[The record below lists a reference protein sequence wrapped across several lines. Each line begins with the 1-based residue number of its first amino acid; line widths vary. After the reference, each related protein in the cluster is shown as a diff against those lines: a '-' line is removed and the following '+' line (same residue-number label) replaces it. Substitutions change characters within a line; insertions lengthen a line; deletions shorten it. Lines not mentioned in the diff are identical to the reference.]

1 MKTLASA
8 IAVVAALVLASS
20 ANSTADFALRPT
32 ERTGDTIT
40 FTWKR
45 QPGADGYAF
54 LRNGVVVAR
63 TMNPS
68 RTSATFWKGSRYAVV
83 VLHRARGGKVT
94 RGAQAVFLMHGA
106 QNAPSVAVR
115 RGTPPLVFVPAPSPT
130 FGLRLVGKTA
140 TTVTFAWRPQPGAD
154 GYQFLRD
161 GKVVARTMNRSAV
174 TATFWKGSRYAVD
187 VLRVA
192 HGNAVIP
199 FRRAKVFV
207 ARAVRRERHTS
218 PRLVFV
224 PAKKIDFRLH
234 LASQTRRTVTFTW
247 KRQPGADGYRF
258 LRNGVLVA
266 QTFDASTTRATFWKG
281 SRYAVE
287 VLRRGPGKR
296 VTAILRALAYTRSA
310 QATTGSQA
318 QKGGARA
325 SAPSSSAD
333 SQSPTKGAAQ
343 APGASTSP
351 QPKAP
356 TQPKPPSATPA
367 PPPATTP
374 APAPATP
381 PSVGPGGVVTLSGS
395 YSPSAFFQAVAVA
408 PGGPVTVRGPFT
420 ITGDVSIVRAALR
433 IEGATV
439 QGEVGFEP
447 GATGSA
453 FVNGSARGFDI
464 FGADDVLIQGSSF
477 DGGGSIPNNQIWDQP
492 AGNTPD
498 NWKITGNSFSNF
510 YRDDGSHSEAL
521 YVGYSTNGLIEN
533 NTFTNNGNTSHIFFT
548 WFGNTANPSTSYP
561 RNMCVRGNTFN
572 GTHGAYYDVNL
583 RGEIP
588 TSANIKVQ
596 RDATLAIPSFYG
608 SC

>member
-8 IAVVAALVLASS
+8 IAVVAALVLVSS
-20 ANSTADFALRPT
+20 ASSTADFTLRPT
-32 ERTGDTIT
+32 GQTAKTVT
-40 FTWKR
+40 LTWKR
-45 QPGADGYAF
+45 QPGADGYVL
-54 LRNGVVVAR
+54 LRNGSVVAR

-68 RTSATFWKGSRYAVV
+68 RTTATFWKGAKYAVV
-83 VLHRARGGKVT
+83 VLHVARGGKVT
-94 RGAQAVFLMHGA
+94 SGARAVFVTQRPLD
-106 QNAPSVAVR
+106 APAVAVR
-115 RGTPPLVFVPAPSPT
+115 RGAPRLVFVPAPSPM
-130 FGLRLVGKTA
+130 FGLRLVGKTN

-161 GKVVARTMNRSAV
+161 GKVVARTMNRSTAR
-174 TATFWKGSRYAVD
+174 ATFWKGSRYAVD
-187 VLRVA
+187 ALRVSP
-192 HGNAVIP
+192 GAVIP
-199 FRRAKVFV
+199 FRRAKAFV
-207 ARAVRRERHTS
+207 ARAVRRERHTA

-224 PAKKIDFRLH
+224 PAKKIDFRLR
-234 LASQTRRTVTFTW
+234 LVAQTRRTVTFSW

-258 LRNGVLVA
+258 VRNGATVA
-266 QTFDASTTRATFWKG
+266 QTFDASTRRATFWKG
-281 SRYAVE
+281 ASYAVD

-296 VTAILRALAYTRSA
+296 VTTIMRALAYTRSA
-310 QATTGSQA
+310 QGTAAART
-318 QKGGARA
+318 QKGGAGA
-325 SAPSSSAD
+325 SKASPGETRP
-333 SQSPTKGAAQ
+333 PTKGAAQ
-343 APGASTSP
+343 VPSTSTSP
-351 QPKAP
+351 KPPTQP

-367 PPPATTP
+367 PPPPATT
-374 APAPATP
+374 PAPATP
-381 PSVGPGGVVTLSGS
+381 PSVGPGGLVTLSGS
-395 YSPSAFFQAVAVA
+395 YSPNAFFQAVAVA

-420 ITGDVSIVRAALR
+420 ITGDISISRSSLR

-464 FGADDVLIQGSSF
+464 FGADDVVIQGSSF
-477 DGGGSIPNNQIWDQP
+477 DGGGSIPNNQIYDQP

-596 RDATLAIPSFYG
+596 RDATLAIPAFYG